1 MTVELTKRMM
11 DACYLGKRC
20 RDLLPALPQGVM
32 PSYIQILDT
41 IQRLEEQGLQVK
53 VSDLSDALGLPRPG
67 VTRTVKNMEA
77 RGYLQKQSCAEDGRV
92 TYLSLTEA
100 GLQLSRKYNTDYFQ
114 ALAPCFDSISEADAE
129 RTIRTLERFYQIL
142 SERRSPDE
150 KR

>member
-1 MTVELTKRMM
+1 M
-11 DACYLGKRC
+11 GK
-20 RDLLPALPQGVM
+20 G
-32 PSYIQILDT
+32 
-41 IQRLEEQGLQVK
+41 
-53 VSDLSDALGLPRPG
+53 
-67 VTRTVKNMEA
+67 

-92 TYLSLTEA
+92 NYLSLTEA

-129 RTIRTLERFYQIL
+129 CTIRTLERFYQIL

>member
-1 MTVELTKRMM
+1 
-11 DACYLGKRC
+11 
-20 RDLLPALPQGVM
+20 M

-100 GLQLSRKYNTDYFQ
+100 ELQLSRKYNTDYFQ
-114 ALAPCFDSISEADAE
+114 ALVPCFDSISEADAE